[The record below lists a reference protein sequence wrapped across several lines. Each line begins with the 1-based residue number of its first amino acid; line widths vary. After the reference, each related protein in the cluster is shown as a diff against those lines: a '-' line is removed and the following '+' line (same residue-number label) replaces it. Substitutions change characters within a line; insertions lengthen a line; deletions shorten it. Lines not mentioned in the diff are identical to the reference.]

1 MENKKDPSHFSKSYL
16 LIRLHKLRLKIQGL
30 KDDNKSLQNDNTR
43 LRKELAIWMKK
54 SQENFRNSF
63 TERNDN
69 NDKL

>member
-1 MENKKDPSHFSKSYL
+1 MADKKDYSYFSKSYL